1 MVQHGLGVAVFA
13 TEIASQVLL
22 RDVDEQGAGEWPG
35 GDDEDAQLRLQLL
48 QKDLAEIFLGGF
60 MHDCALWSA
69 ETAPGESHETAGAR
83 LLWNIPEIHQF
94 LPSLTKILLF
104 HSDVIRIAAKPALV
118 QIVEHPDDPARTSF
132 RAEFYR
138 SAMTP
143 VLRFA
148 SVATTCAPR
157 SLARAA
163 CTRCCRWPSPSTASP
178 KRRDSTRAPSPRSS
192 AASPGTRRPV
202 STCATSWP
210 CATPRSKSSPH
221 AALT

>member
-1 MVQHGLGVAVFA
+1 M
-13 TEIASQVLL
+13 
-22 RDVDEQGAGEWPG
+22 
-35 GDDEDAQLRLQLL
+35 

-94 LPSLTKILLF
+94 LPSLTTILLF

-178 KRRDSTRAPSPRSS
+178 RQRDSTRAPYPKIVSRL
-192 AASPGTRRPV
+192 AGQAQAGLYLRYIVALCNAQIEVIALRGAQRPPPLWRLA
-202 STCATSWP
+202 C
-210 CATPRSKSSPH
+210 
-221 AALT
+221 